1 MTLLLPPAIL
11 ALSFAGPVRVTQ
23 LAMRTRLQM
32 AASELPT
39 PDDWAVQRLKDGG
52 ARVGSNSLRFRAV
65 DVDMVVPRSPESP
78 GIGLGL
84 EELGSDGEIGLVL
97 VDTVVEGGN
106 AAKASSPFLV
116 GDALISVRDAAGD
129 LEDVRLE
136 GATYDDTVA
145 ALGALP
151 AALGDLIFT
160 VRRLERQATVNLRLQ
175 FEPSEKRA
183 DEQLVLLPGQPLRQ
197 TILARGIKLND
208 PLALRF
214 DSGGPGDCGGEGCC
228 CTCAVQ
234 VVSGQE
240 LLSGAK
246 TQEKQMLRK
255 HPDWRLGAR
264 AHLRGYRGRWLPRG
278 ACEPARLGGRGGGG
292 VRGGGVSATRS
303 PPLPSP
309 HWRRRRRLPH
319 EVTRDGTA
327 PPTIERRCR
336 DHGAHCDGAS
346 V

>member
-1 MTLLLPPAIL
+1 
-11 ALSFAGPVRVTQ
+11 
-23 LAMRTRLQM
+23 M

-65 DVDMVVPRSPESP
+65 DVDMVVPRSPASP

-116 GDALISVRDAAGD
+116 GDALISVRDEAGD

-246 TQEKQMLRK
+246 PQEKQMLRK
-255 HPDWRLGAR
+255 HPGWRLGCRAR
-264 AHLRGYRGRWLPRG
+264 ISDWA
-278 ACEPARLGGRGGGG
+278 
-292 VRGGGVSATRS
+292 S
-303 PPLPSP
+303 PL
-309 HWRRRRRLPH
+309 LL
-319 EVTRDGTA
+319 
-327 PPTIERRCR
+327 ERRKER
-336 DHGAHCDGAS
+336 
-346 V
+346 

>member
-1 MTLLLPPAIL
+1 MTSLLPPAIL
-11 ALSFAGPVRVTQ
+11 ALSFAGPVQVTQ

-106 AAKASSPFLV
+106 AAKASSPFIV
-116 GDALISVRDAAGD
+116 GDALISVRDEAGD

-255 HPDWRLGAR
+255 HPDWRLGCRAR
-264 AHLRGYRGRWLPRG
+264 ISEELETDGELVVRASPRG
-278 ACEPARLGGRGGGG
+278 WAAVEAEECE
-292 VRGGGVSATRS
+292 V
-303 PPLPSP
+303 
-309 HWRRRRRLPH
+309 
-319 EVTRDGTA
+319 E
-327 PPTIERRCR
+327 E
-336 DHGAHCDGAS
+336 
-346 V
+346 

>member
-1 MTLLLPPAIL
+1 
-11 ALSFAGPVRVTQ
+11 
-23 LAMRTRLQM
+23 M

-65 DVDMVVPRSPESP
+65 DVDMIVPRSPESP

-116 GDALISVRDAAGD
+116 GDALISVRDEAGD

-246 TQEKQMLRK
+246 PQEKQMLRK
-255 HPDWRLGAR
+255 HPDWRLGCRAR
-264 AHLRGYRGRWLPRG
+264 ISEDIEADGFLVVRASPRG
-278 ACEPARLGGRGGGG
+278 WAAVEAEECE
-292 VRGGGVSATRS
+292 V
-303 PPLPSP
+303 
-309 HWRRRRRLPH
+309 
-319 EVTRDGTA
+319 E
-327 PPTIERRCR
+327 E
-336 DHGAHCDGAS
+336 
-346 V
+346 